1 LWFLA
6 EICKFLYDF
15 FYFEYKKNVYP
26 VHTPAAVDYNMFNFG
41 EFLSISNFV
50 WRAFIIHCIYQW
62 SKKRWAFG
70 LDSGVSSHRNKY
82 TYLEMVIV
90 YVSRKF
96 SAVLVQNSSSELKKR
111 KSKNWTWIPFFW
123 HTLVEW

>member
-1 LWFLA
+1 MISF
-6 EICKFLYDF
+6 ISSNT
-15 FYFEYKKNVYP
+15 KKNVYP

-50 WRAFIIHCIYQW
+50 WRAFIKHCIYQW
-62 SKKRWAFG
+62 P
-70 LDSGVSSHRNKY
+70 GVSHRNKY

-96 SAVLVQNSSSELKKR
+96 SAVLVQNSSSEL
-111 KSKNWTWIPFFW
+111 
-123 HTLVEW
+123 